1 MVSKAFLK
9 ELNEN
14 IENSF
19 AFTDLK
25 EISSLTIHLKQLVL
39 HGKILAK
46 EIHGEYQKGDIVWI
60 KGPSGTGKST
70 LVKLLIKFRNT
81 DGTSFNNI
89 SFNGIPL
96 SSLDP
101 GQVRSLVSYLP
112 QSTPIVEGTLREN
125 LFFNRS
131 YSPHEEEL
139 LLQSG
144 ILSTLLAHK
153 SFDSP
158 ILENG
163 SNLSGGE
170 KQRIALVRAFLEHPD
185 VLILD
190 EVTSSLD
197 QSAATQLLNLVLQ
210 DSQNRITFI
219 ISHDSLPAQYA
230 GKILN
235 LTS

>member
-1 MVSKAFLK
+1 MISLALAVYQVSLQKENPLLLLMATIFIPLFFQSLSAITNANLRKSELMVSKAFLK

-89 SFNGIPL
+89 
-96 SSLDP
+96 
-101 GQVRSLVSYLP
+101 
-112 QSTPIVEGTLREN
+112 
-125 LFFNRS
+125 
-131 YSPHEEEL
+131 
-139 LLQSG
+139 
-144 ILSTLLAHK
+144 
-153 SFDSP
+153 
-158 ILENG
+158 
-163 SNLSGGE
+163 
-170 KQRIALVRAFLEHPD
+170 FLTE
-185 VLILD
+185 
-190 EVTSSLD
+190 S
-197 QSAATQLLNLVLQ
+197 
-210 DSQNRITFI
+210 R
-219 ISHDSLPAQYA
+219 
-230 GKILN
+230 
-235 LTS
+235 